1 MRVREVTM
9 QQVGARCHTQKKK
22 DGDEAM
28 TKKLNAAGA
37 KLRPHIKVVTQPAQ
51 SPDVNICDLAFFRAL
66 ACALRKRRRVVWLRV
81 RRAQHSLI
89 WTSWLLI
96 HVLQPST
103 FSLLRPW
110 KICIHIYSSIYIYLY
125 II

>member
-1 MRVREVTM
+1 MRVREVTL

-51 SPDVNICDLAFFRAL
+51 SPDVNICDLAFFRAPT
-66 ACALRKRRRVVWLRV
+66 CALRKRRRVAWGASRTALFDPDKL
-81 RRAQHSLI
+81 AADSHAA
-89 WTSWLLI
+89 
-96 HVLQPST
+96 
-103 FSLLRPW
+103 
-110 KICIHIYSSIYIYLY
+110 CNDYSPETLK
-125 II
+125 